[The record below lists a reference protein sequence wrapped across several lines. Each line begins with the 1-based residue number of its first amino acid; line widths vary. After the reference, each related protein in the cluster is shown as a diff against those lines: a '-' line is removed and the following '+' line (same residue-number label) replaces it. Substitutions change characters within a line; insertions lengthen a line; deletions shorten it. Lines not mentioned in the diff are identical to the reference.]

1 MEIVLIVAVAEN
13 GVIGRDNA
21 IPWRLKSD
29 QQRLKAIT
37 LNKPVVMGRKTF
49 ESLRRPLPGR
59 TNIVVTRDPG
69 FRADGAVVT
78 HSFDDASAVA
88 TGDALRRFATE
99 IAVIGGAEIYAQ
111 WMASARPPG
120 NHRSARPARWRHAF
134 PGRRSNRLGRGGA
147 GAESGRSR
155 RQCRFLLCDISSAQ
169 SALTALT
176 NVCIDNYGVRHSC
189 FER

>member
-59 TNIVVTRDPG
+59 TNIVVTRDPNYQ
-69 FRADGAVVT
+69 AHGAVVAT
-78 HSFDDASAVA
+78 SFENARAIA
-88 TGDALRRFATE
+88 IGDALRRFATE

-111 WMASARPPG
+111 WMDSADRLEITEVHARPDGDTRFPAVDPAAWEEVARVRNPAG
-120 NHRSARPARWRHAF
+120 PHDSADYSYVTY
-134 PGRRSNRLGRGGA
+134 RRRKQR
-147 GAESGRSR
+147 
-155 RQCRFLLCDISSAQ
+155 
-169 SALTALT
+169 
-176 NVCIDNYGVRHSC
+176 
-189 FER
+189 

>member
-1 MEIVLIVAVAEN
+1 MEIVLVVAVAEN

-59 TNIVVTRDPG
+59 TNIVVTRDPNY
-69 FRADGAVVT
+69 RAQGAVVT
-78 HSFDDASAVA
+78 TSFENTRAVA
-88 TGDALRRFATE
+88 HGDALRRFATE

-111 WMASARPPG
+111 WMDSASRLEITEVHARPEGDTHLAAIDPAAWEEVARVRNPSG
-120 NHRSARPARWRHAF
+120 PDDSADF
-134 PGRRSNRLGRGGA
+134 SYVTYRRRKQR
-147 GAESGRSR
+147 
-155 RQCRFLLCDISSAQ
+155 
-169 SALTALT
+169 
-176 NVCIDNYGVRHSC
+176 
-189 FER
+189 